1 MKKQMVFS
9 ILIISLFCTLSYA
22 ATVIYPTYRNVN
34 PPVAIDPVPV
44 IFDGMGP
51 LKTFFTHLDF
61 LGFTKDAFH
70 LVCKEL
76 KWKPA
81 DVKKLCFSAIEWSN
95 LSTMQ
100 MTRYKTIQLTLSQI
114 AAITD
119 TYFYSA
125 CILQASGHFKL

>member
-51 LKTFFTHLDF
+51 LKTFFTPGF
-61 LGFTKDAFH
+61 LRFH
-70 LVCKEL
+70 KR
-76 KWKPA
+76 
-81 DVKKLCFSAIEWSN
+81 CFS
-95 LSTMQ
+95 LGMQ
-100 MTRYKTIQLTLSQI
+100 GIKMETR
-114 AAITD
+114 
-119 TYFYSA
+119 
-125 CILQASGHFKL
+125 